1 MHITGLGVAGFGP
14 FGDPLIPEE
23 DFHQDMVLEERAFQL
38 RFNERVNLFVSPNG
52 GGKTSLLRAIA
63 HLYSL
68 EGSPSYL
75 WQDPCFGWLDFSDD
89 WPHEVSPG
97 AGLFWK
103 PTPGG
108 GVPLVYIPPNRL
120 HIPPGRF
127 HSDAPEPEEEMIA
140 TSWRPPWARSPTGD
154 RNDIPP
160 GPLPKGGRLFETTG
174 GVFHGIVVEE
184 AIMEVGRRLQNSEF
198 EWVDHRRNSP
208 SRGSSFRPSSDAMIE
223 GLLGAVNYG
232 YSCAREICSEVVG
245 GDRPHPYQDTVNV
258 LHRGGHYSVGDE
270 VDEVDDFI
278 TTERI
283 TLPGMGIV
291 TRDDPLGAPLYVGDL
306 SSGTQSTLL
315 WVWALALEMAYHYAF
330 QEGWQEQPAI
340 LLVDEIE
347 NHLHPTWQRRV
358 IPVLLE
364 RFPNLQIFATTH
376 SPFVVA
382 GLRAGQVHRLSRPYG
397 AGPRS
402 GVSVDTNEEDI
413 LGWTSDEICRKFL
426 EVVDPTDAAT
436 AEAAEELRKL
446 RNEGPRVDK
455 KEEEQ
460 RQQRIQQLRQ
470 RVNRDLLEGG
480 PRAAQR
486 KAFEERFA
494 EELERYRQSR
504 NLNQENGQP

>member
-1 MHITGLGVAGFGP
+1 
-14 FGDPLIPEE
+14 
-23 DFHQDMVLEERAFQL
+23 
-38 RFNERVNLFVSPNG
+38 
-52 GGKTSLLRAIA
+52 
-63 HLYSL
+63 
-68 EGSPSYL
+68 
-75 WQDPCFGWLDFSDD
+75 
-89 WPHEVSPG
+89 
-97 AGLFWK
+97 
-103 PTPGG
+103 
-108 GVPLVYIPPNRL
+108 
-120 HIPPGRF
+120 
-127 HSDAPEPEEEMIA
+127 
-140 TSWRPPWARSPTGD
+140 
-154 RNDIPP
+154 
-160 GPLPKGGRLFETTG
+160 
-174 GVFHGIVVEE
+174 
-184 AIMEVGRRLQNSEF
+184 
-198 EWVDHRRNSP
+198 
-208 SRGSSFRPSSDAMIE
+208 
-223 GLLGAVNYG
+223 
-232 YSCAREICSEVVG
+232 
-245 GDRPHPYQDTVNV
+245 
-258 LHRGGHYSVGDE
+258 VGDE